1 MATGELILMTYGQ
14 LAYLTAMRMREGAN
28 ALDDWWEL
36 TDECRKNWNVQ
47 AHNVLLTHA
56 KELLTHEKEI

>member
-1 MATGELILMTYGQ
+1 MTYGQ
-14 LAYLTAMRMREGAN
+14 LAYLTAMRMREESN
-28 ALDDWWEL
+28 APDDWWEL